1 MKLGKKIFL
10 MLSLIVATTIIAIG
24 VYFGSAY
31 VFSTGT
37 LSKTFK
43 EFEGQEISKAIDKNE
58 PFSVL
63 LMGVDTGTAER
74 GSTWEGN
81 SDSMILVT
89 VNPKTKKTTMTSLER
104 DIMVKLKGPKSNDQN
119 GEEAKLNA
127 AYAAGG
133 AQMAMMTVE
142 EMLDIDIDYYM
153 QINMQ
158 GLMDLVDAVDG
169 ITVTNHFDFPI
180 SIAQNEPDYTATVAP
195 GTHRLNGEQ
204 ALVYARMRYDDP
216 EGDYGRQKRQR
227 EVIQKVMKKVLKL
240 GNSVS
245 SYKKILNAVAGNMQ
259 TDIKINSSTIP
270 SLFKYA
276 DTVNHV
282 KEYQLKGEDA
292 DINGGSYQIPTA
304 KAILK
309 TQNRIKKQLGRK
321 TKTLKHL
328 KTNVIT
334 YEELYGIALDYGEES
349 TESEDAST
357 YSENAVVDD
366 GVQPVPSETYDYQTP
381 QESYPAVDT
390 TVPNS
395 SSQGIYNE
403 QAPANQGQYSETIQP
418 AY

>member
-1 MKLGKKIFL
+1 MKLGKKILL
-10 MLSLIVATTIIAIG
+10 MILLIITTTFVAAG
-24 VYFGSAY
+24 VYLGSAY
-31 VFSTGT
+31 IFSTDA

-43 EFEGQEISKAIDKNE
+43 GFEGEKVSKAIDKTE
-58 PFSVL
+58 PFSIL
-63 LMGVDTGTAER
+63 LMGVDTGTTER
-74 GSTWEGN
+74 SSTWEGN

-89 VNPKTKKTTMTSLER
+89 VNPETQKTTMTSLER
-104 DIMVKLKGPKSNDQN
+104 DILVKLKGPASNDQN

-133 AQMAMMTVE
+133 ARMAKMTVE

-169 ITVTNHFDFPI
+169 ITVTNNFDFPI
-180 SIAQNEPDYTATVAP
+180 SISQTEPDYKATVAP
-195 GTHRLNGEQ
+195 GTHRINGEQ
-204 ALVYARMRYDDP
+204 ALVYSRMRYDDP

-227 EVIQKVMKKVLKL
+227 EVIQKVMQKVLKL
-240 GNSVS
+240 GNSVA

-270 SLFKYA
+270 SLFQYA
-276 DTVNHV
+276 DTVQHI

-304 KAILK
+304 KALLK
-309 TQNRIKKQLGRK
+309 IQNTIKKQLGK
-321 TKTLKHL
+321 AVNSLQQL

-334 YEELYGIALDYGEES
+334 YEELYGLDVPLDDSSEEEAVATEDSTGTVNHQYG
-349 TESEDAST
+349 D
-357 YSENAVVDD
+357 
-366 GVQPVPSETYDYQTP
+366 
-381 QESYPAVDT
+381 
-390 TVPNS
+390 
-395 SSQGIYNE
+395 
-403 QAPANQGQYSETIQP
+403 ETIQGSQETYPVNDGTQVFYNDQVPTDQGYYGETGQP

>member
-1 MKLGKKIFL
+1 MKLGKKILL
-10 MLSLIVATTIIAIG
+10 MILLIITTTFVAAG
-24 VYFGSAY
+24 VYLGSAY
-31 VFSTGT
+31 IFSTDA

-43 EFEGQEISKAIDKNE
+43 DFEGEKISKAIDKTE
-58 PFSVL
+58 PFSIL
-63 LMGVDTGTAER
+63 LMGVDTGTTER
-74 GSTWEGN
+74 SSTWEGN

-89 VNPKTKKTTMTSLER
+89 VNPETQKTTMTSLER
-104 DIMVKLKGPKSNDQN
+104 DILVKLKGPASNDQN

-133 AQMAMMTVE
+133 ARMAKMTVE

-169 ITVTNHFDFPI
+169 ITVTNNFDFPI
-180 SIAQNEPDYTATVAP
+180 SISQTEPDYKATVAP
-195 GTHRLNGEQ
+195 GTHRINGEQ
-204 ALVYARMRYDDP
+204 ALVYSRMRYDDP

-227 EVIQKVMKKVLKL
+227 EVIQKVMQKVLKL
-240 GNSVS
+240 GNSVA

-270 SLFKYA
+270 SLFQYA
-276 DTVNHV
+276 DTVQHI

-304 KAILK
+304 KALLK
-309 TQNRIKKQLGRK
+309 IQNTIKKQLGK
-321 TKTLKHL
+321 AVNSLQQL

-334 YEELYGIALDYGEES
+334 YEELYGLDVPLDDSSEEES
-349 TESEDAST
+349 VATEDST
-357 YSENAVVDD
+357 
-366 GVQPVPSETYDYQTP
+366 G
-381 QESYPAVDT
+381 
-390 TVPNS
+390 TVNH
-395 SSQGIYNE
+395 
-403 QAPANQGQYSETIQP
+403 QYGDETIQGSQETYPVNDGTQVFYNDQVPADQGYYGETGQP

>member
-10 MLSLIVATTIIAIG
+10 MMMLIVATTIIAIG
-24 VYFGSAY
+24 TYLGSAY
-31 VFSTGT
+31 IFSTDA

-43 EFEGQEISKAIDKNE
+43 GFEGETTSQAIDKNE

-74 GSTWEGN
+74 KSTWEGN

-89 VNPKTKKTTMTSLER
+89 VNPKTQKTTMTSLER
-104 DIMVKLKGPKSNDQN
+104 DILVKLKGPSSNSQN

-158 GLMDLVDAVDG
+158 GLMDLVNAVDG

-180 SIAQNEPDYTATVAP
+180 SISQNEPDYTATVEP
-195 GTHRLNGEQ
+195 GKHRINGEQ

-227 EVIQKVMKKVLKL
+227 EVIQKVMAKVLAL

-245 SYKKILNAVAGNMQ
+245 SYKKILTAVTGNMQ

-276 DTVNHV
+276 NTVKHV
-282 KEYQLKGEDA
+282 TEYQLKGEDA

-304 KAILK
+304 EALLK
-309 TQNRIKKQLGRK
+309 VQNTIKKQLGQK
-321 TKTLKHL
+321 TKTISQLQ
-328 KTNVIT
+328 TNVIT
-334 YEELYGIALDYGEES
+334 YEELYGL
-349 TESEDAST
+349 T
-357 YSENAVVDD
+357 V
-366 GVQPVPSETYDYQTP
+366 TP
-381 QESYPAVDT
+381 QEDSTATDSLDTYTPSESYDDQVPQENYSDAETTNPNAGTGYNDQTPAT
-390 TVPNS
+390 
-395 SSQGIYNE
+395 QW
-403 QAPANQGQYSETIQP
+403 Q
-418 AY
+418 

>member
-1 MKLGKKIFL
+1 MKLGKKILL
-10 MLSLIVATTIIAIG
+10 MILLIITTTFVAAG
-24 VYFGSAY
+24 VYLGSAY
-31 VFSTGT
+31 IFSTDA

-43 EFEGQEISKAIDKNE
+43 DFEGEKVSEAIDKTE
-58 PFSVL
+58 PFSIL
-63 LMGVDTGTAER
+63 LMGVDTGTTER
-74 GSTWEGN
+74 SSTWEGN

-89 VNPKTKKTTMTSLER
+89 VNPETQKTTMTSLER
-104 DIMVKLKGPKSNDQN
+104 DILVKLKGPASNDQN

-133 AQMAMMTVE
+133 ARMAKMTVE

-169 ITVTNHFDFPI
+169 ITVTNNFDFPI
-180 SIAQNEPDYTATVAP
+180 SISQTEPDYKATVAP
-195 GTHRLNGEQ
+195 GTHRINGEQ
-204 ALVYARMRYDDP
+204 ALVYSRMRYDDP

-227 EVIQKVMKKVLKL
+227 EVIQKVMQKVLKL
-240 GNSVS
+240 GNSVA

-270 SLFKYA
+270 SLFQYA
-276 DTVNHV
+276 DTVQHI

-304 KAILK
+304 KALLK
-309 TQNRIKKQLGRK
+309 IQNTIKKQLGK
-321 TKTLKHL
+321 AVNSLQQL

-334 YEELYGIALDYGEES
+334 YEELYGLEVPLDDSSEEES
-349 TESEDAST
+349 VATEDST
-357 YSENAVVDD
+357 
-366 GVQPVPSETYDYQTP
+366 G
-381 QESYPAVDT
+381 
-390 TVPNS
+390 TVNH
-395 SSQGIYNE
+395 
-403 QAPANQGQYSETIQP
+403 QYGDETIQGSQETYPVNDGTQVFYNDQVPADQGYYGETGQP